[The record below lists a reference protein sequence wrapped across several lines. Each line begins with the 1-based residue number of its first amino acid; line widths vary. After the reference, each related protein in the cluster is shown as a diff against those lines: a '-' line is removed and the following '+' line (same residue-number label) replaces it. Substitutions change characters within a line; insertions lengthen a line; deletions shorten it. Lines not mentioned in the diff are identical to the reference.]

1 MCWGPAGRSAHVG
14 QEEVEEGEKEE
25 VQPRKVFSENFP
37 VLSFPAQ
44 RRRGGAARRN
54 AKAPRAAAG
63 EKGHERKNPAA
74 EAARLCYQSREASTL
89 LASYAKATQ
98 AFIAEHGFVP
108 RTSEDIGQYV
118 SVTGCAG
125 PDPVLCKTSSY
136 GSVNYI
142 INARRVWYSHSGI
155 FEIWM
160 LSYPNNRVI
169 YTATPSQWSPGNL
182 GVSACVSMNGS
193 SKLLEGKTERA
204 PSITC

>member
-1 MCWGPAGRSAHVG
+1 MNSNYLILRGLISRPIDKSKGFTLVELIVVVVIIGILSAIAVPAFQNSA
-14 QEEVEEGEKEE
+14 
-25 VQPRKVFSENFP
+25 
-37 VLSFPAQ
+37 
-44 RRRGGAARRN
+44 
-54 AKAPRAAAG
+54 AKARQ
-63 EKGHERKNPAA
+63 K
-74 EAARLCYQSREASTL
+74 EASTL

-136 GSVNYI
+136 GSVNYN

-204 PSITC
+204 PSIAC